1 MSDKPDW
8 DSATDDATHWT
19 PETDKWLP
27 AWWKEGADGWYSK
40 NTIHDTPN
48 WFHEKTD
55 TPYDVEG
62 YQVRPAKSP
71 SERERLQNKQS
82 WEVAPEWAEW
92 LAQDHDGEWFWFIGR
107 PVVYKFTFQSEIA
120 PRGCSFA
127 SKGEV
132 LGDWRD
138 TLESRPESITPLT
151 HENMRCIVKPIE
163 RKEWNGP
170 EDGLPPVGGECEM
183 KLADNLNYHKG
194 HVSYYGDEILV
205 WVCNGMEWSYSKS
218 SCNFRPI
225 TTEED
230 RAVDEMLLLD
240 PYDMNSGVGM
250 MSRQDFCRTLYRAG
264 YRKQEEPK

>member
-1 MSDKPDW
+1 VSEINW
-8 DSATDDATHWT
+8 DDAPEEATHWDSDA
-19 PETDKWLP
+19 EYFCHNKGWWLDCGQYVKDEYQS
-27 AWWKEGADGWYSK
+27 AWGTSRYHA
-40 NTIHDTPN
+40 
-48 WFHEKTD
+48 
-55 TPYDVEG
+55 
-62 YQVRPAKSP
+62 RPAKSP
-71 SERERLQNKQS
+71 SERERLQNKPS
-82 WEVAPEWAEW
+82 WEGAPEWAEW
-92 LAQDHDGEWFWFIGR
+92 LAQDSDGEWFWFIDR
-107 PVVYKFTFQSEIA
+107 PVIYKFTFQPVKSPQGIQL
-120 PRGCSFA
+120 A

-138 TLESRPESITPLT
+138 TLERRIESIIPPT
-151 HENMRCIVKPIE
+151 HENMRCIVNPIE

-264 YRKQEEPK
+264 YRKQEESK